1 MIGYVF
7 LSFAILLSVA
17 GNVYMK
23 LSNGFRNTPAT
34 IAALILYAIVPV
46 QLILAVQYMEVG
58 IAYAIWAGSVILLV
72 AVIGILFLQEKQDLQ
87 KISALALI
95 AVGVSVLQAS

>member
-1 MIGYVF
+1 MIGYIY

-17 GNVYMK
+17 GNVCMK

-46 QLILAVQYMEVG
+46 QLILAVQHMEVG

-72 AVIGILFLQEKQDLQ
+72 AVIGILFLQEKETAKKYSHLY
-87 KISALALI
+87 
-95 AVGVSVLQAS
+95 